1 LCARKID
8 RASVRAHSKGE
19 KQVFRVLTVARE
31 YGSGGGRIASMIA
44 ERLNWNLLDQALIE
58 RAALAAQVEPQLAQR
73 YDERVDPWLHR
84 IGRNALWCGAFEG
97 VATTVDDEIIDAER
111 MASLERTMITEA
123 HAKGN
128 CVIVGRGAQ
137 CVLQDRQD
145 ALHVFVY
152 APFRQRVAR
161 VRRRV
166 PEAKDVERLIRSIDQ
181 RRADHIRMYFGC
193 NWNNPH
199 LYHMLVSS
207 EFGEED
213 AARII
218 LDAIQ
223 PGAAW
228 DA

>member
-1 LCARKID
+1 
-8 RASVRAHSKGE
+8 
-19 KQVFRVLTVARE
+19 LTVARE

-44 ERLNWNLLDQALIE
+44 ERLEWTLLDQTLVE
-58 RAALAAQVEPQLAQR
+58 RAAWAAEVEPHLAQR
-73 YDERVDPWLHR
+73 YDERVDSWLHR
-84 IGRNALWCGAFEG
+84 IGRNGLWNGAFEG
-97 VATTVDDEIIDAER
+97 VATAADEKVLDAAT
-111 MASLERTMITEA
+111 MASLERRLITEA

-145 ALHVFVY
+145 TLHVFVY

-166 PEAKDVERLIRSIDQ
+166 PAAKDAGRLIRSIDQ
-181 RRADHIRMYFGC
+181 QRADHIRMYFGC
-193 NWNNPH
+193 NWSNPH

-213 AARII
+213 AARLIMETI
-218 LDAIQ
+218 HCGTVRDA
-223 PGAAW
+223 
-228 DA
+228 

>member
-1 LCARKID
+1 M
-8 RASVRAHSKGE
+8 
-19 KQVFRVLTVARE
+19 FRVLTVARE
-31 YGSGGGRIASMIA
+31 YGSGGGRIARMIA
-44 ERLNWNLLDQALIE
+44 EKLHWTLLDRALIE
-58 RAALAAQVEPQLAQR
+58 RAALAAEVEPQLAQR
-73 YDERVDPWLHR
+73 YDERVDTWLHR
-84 IGRNALWCGAFEG
+84 IGRNGLWSGAFEG
-97 VATTVDDEIIDAER
+97 VATAADEKVFDAET
-111 MASLERTMITEA
+111 MASLERRLITEA

-161 VRRRV
+161 VRRRA
-166 PEAKDVERLIRSIDQ
+166 PAAKDVGRLIRSIDQ
-181 RRADHIRMYFGC
+181 QRADHIRMYFGC

-213 AARII
+213 AARLII
-218 LDAIQ
+218 DAIQ
-223 PGAAW
+223 RGAAW